1 MTPPL
6 SGEPP
11 MYPSPSCP
19 MSDHAPLPPCTAS
32 LPCARPPIL
41 LSTVACSRMC
51 LSCRCTLSRLRLAA
65 DCQLTVHSPISLIR
79 PPLPRVPASRVITV
93 LASPRVGTPACSHT
107 PPHLTLTSPLS
118 LEIED
123 PFGRDFNDLPMDSM
137 TRSTLQVSGDGGRG
151 GADSPAGRG
160 GAMQVRRRR
169 GGHGHWIPSLPPTS

>member
-1 MTPPL
+1 MCPPAHPSL
-6 SGEPP
+6 DCSLLQDVPLLPLHTFPP
-11 MYPSPSCP
+11 TPSC
-19 MSDHAPLPPCTAS
+19 
-32 LPCARPPIL
+32 R
-41 LSTVACSRMC
+41 LSAHCPFTH
-51 LSCRCTLSRLRLAA
+51 
-65 DCQLTVHSPISLIR
+65 HSISLIR

-123 PFGRDFNDLPMDSM
+123 AFGRDFNDLPMDSM
-137 TRSTLQVSGDGGRG
+137 TQSTLQVSGDGRRG
-151 GADSPAGRG
+151 EADSPAGRG